1 MAASPG
7 GSRAE
12 AAEQRREGLLATLQ
26 QLEEEDDEAVMQRYR
41 EQTRLN
47 KVAPGERKSLIERQ
61 SEKKGGALDHSEQR
75 IKATEQATE
84 ALKTQRDKCQTAI
97 DDDVAALELLEGHI
111 AQVVRKLD
119 AVKAG
124 HRSRRRERDKLIAL
138 LDESKRKS
146 ALLVKECGFWHAK
159 SRRDE
164 HLRSRD
170 FATQLLRA
178 ERGFSCEIG
187 STCTASQAHD
197 RSIVAKRTSSVLS
210 TASSRRGRG
219 GVLSTST
226 SAVSLPQPRRL
237 GQSHSAVSL

>member
-1 MAASPG
+1 MATSPG

-12 AAEQRREGLLATLQ
+12 AAQQRREGLLATLQ
-26 QLEEEDDEAVMQRYR
+26 QLEDEDDAAVMQRYR

-47 KVAPGERKSLIERQ
+47 KVAPGERRSLIARQ
-61 SEKKGGALDHSEQR
+61 SEKRGGALDHSEQR

-84 ALKTQRDKCQTAI
+84 SLKTQRAKCQASI
-97 DDDVAALELLEGHI
+97 DDDVSALEQLEAHI

-124 HRSRRRERDKLIAL
+124 HRSRRSQRDQLIAL

-146 ALLVKECGFWHAK
+146 ASLVKECGFWHAK

-170 FATQLLRA
+170 YATQLLRA

-197 RSIVAKRTSSVLS
+197 RGIVAKRTSSVLS
-210 TASSRRGRG
+210 SSRRGRG
-219 GVLSTST
+219 GLLSTSA